1 MGRVFN
7 RRWHNACMRI
17 ELTRFRVREGKTERV
32 DEWMQFLNDHPD
44 ALRET
49 LEPEQMYVETIFS
62 ETIDGVDYLYWYSVQ
77 GEDGRVDVTESQHW
91 LDEKHVEFWREC
103 IDDSVPP
110 QDLTSRV
117 FMLPERVAAAM
128 KPLTTDAPWST
139 EG

>member
-1 MGRVFN
+1 MERVFD

-77 GEDGRVDVTESQHW
+77 GEDGRIDVTESQHW

-128 KPLTTDAPWST
+128 KPLSGDAP
-139 EG
+139 